1 MISCNVCSADLASP
15 VYSGGNASSITTMN
29 KVIEGET
36 RIYHCG
42 NCDHVQT
49 EELPDLER
57 FYAEEYSINEDSVED
72 DQLYEIRD
80 GKEIYRSEH
89 QAHILAQKLGLS
101 GSGARKNL
109 KILDYGCAKGAT
121 LRRLVEAGADIDPYL
136 FDVTDK
142 YESYWRNFPKPAKW
156 ASHAPDPAWAG
167 TLDVVLS
174 FYALEHIPDLS
185 GVLSGIRSLL
195 KPGGEFYFIVPNLY
209 ANWADFIVAD
219 HVNHFSRRSLT
230 AMLAQAGF
238 GDIEIDEEAHAAAF
252 VVRSRS
258 GERQEPAEIP
268 GSDAAVADLAEFWSG
283 ARERIADQE
292 REVPEDQQVAIY
304 GAGIY
309 GNFIL
314 SCLAHPERVAC
325 FLDQNRFLHGKE
337 LNGVRILHPD
347 ELPVDVAAVF
357 VGLNPLN
364 ARRIIA
370 SVAGLQDRSLPCYFL
385 N

>member
-1 MISCNVCSADLASP
+1 MIACNVCGSDLGTP
-15 VYSGGNASSITTMN
+15 VYSGGKSSSITTMN
-29 KVIEGET
+29 KVIEGQT
-36 RIYHCG
+36 RIYHCL

-49 EELPDLER
+49 EELPDLVR

-89 QAHILAQKLGLS
+89 QARVLMQKLGLS
-101 GSGARKNL
+101 GAGADQNL

-121 LRRLVEAGADIDPYL
+121 LRRLIEAGAEVDPYL

-142 YESYWRNFPKPAKW
+142 YEGYWRNFPKPAKW
-156 ASHAPDPAWAG
+156 ASHQPDPAWAG

-185 GVLSGIRSLL
+185 GVLAGIRALL

-230 AMLAQAGF
+230 AMLERAGF
-238 GDIEIDEEAHAAAF
+238 GEIEIDEEAHAAAF

-258 GERQEPAEIP
+258 GAKQVAADIP
-268 GSDAAVADLAEFWSG
+268 GSGKAVADLAEFWSG
-283 ARERIADQE
+283 AWKRVTDQE
-292 REVPEDQQVAIY
+292 AELAPDQPIAIY

-314 SCLAHPERVAC
+314 SCLANPGRVAC

-337 LNGVRILHPD
+337 LNGVRIMHPD
-347 ELPVDVAAVF
+347 DLPDDVAAVF

-370 SVAGLQDRSLPCYFL
+370 SVSSLQERNLPCYFL